1 MFPRPF
7 SGQYSAYSVDCY
19 REKDFFLLRQPQ
31 AARGTSAWLSVDANL
46 LANSGSSTQ
55 LDARIPRQTQGPS
68 RRVSNVDVPQPNP
81 SPPYHPALFMSV
93 FRRQPPSSNPSPTP
107 AQGPSTHTPPPKPK
121 LLTALLFPIFC
132 FLGYRTLIHLKSLCN
147 MQNSRSKNTEYE
159 TGSLVFSPDGAS
171 DGDDDGRGGC
181 TGGVGRVVSS
191 SSSWWLTNYL
201 ALACPA
207 GARRRTPKIENLAS
221 VCANSPEPAET
232 SSILKIANINSP
244 DSCL

>member
-19 REKDFFLLRQPQ
+19 REKEFFLLRQPQ

-107 AQGPSTHTPPPKPK
+107 AQGPSTHTTTKAK
-121 LLTALLFPIFC
+121 TTINYLLLFYSPSF
-132 FLGYRTLIHLKSLCN
+132 
-147 MQNSRSKNTEYE
+147 
-159 TGSLVFSPDGAS
+159 VFSA
-171 DGDDDGRGGC
+171 
-181 TGGVGRVVSS
+181 TGP
-191 SSSWWLTNYL
+191 LY
-201 ALACPA
+201 
-207 GARRRTPKIENLAS
+207 I
-221 VCANSPEPAET
+221 
-232 SSILKIANINSP
+232 
-244 DSCL
+244 